1 MIKNMEKEAEEHDT
15 EAADEKITAAATS
28 PAVVTTTT
36 VWAAA
41 SLRLTSPASRGAL
54 ETLTRRMRRGAGRA
68 TCAGGQRLAGP
79 RWRAGDGC
87 SKLVR
92 SA

>member
-15 EAADEKITAAATS
+15 EAAAEKITAAATS

-41 SLRLTSPASRGAL
+41 SQWSRHGD
-54 ETLTRRMRRGAGRA
+54 RGR
-68 TCAGGQRLAGP
+68 QQSNMVS
-79 RWRAGDGC
+79 GDGFDQFQWNFSGEFLLHSYQDC
-87 SKLVR
+87 
-92 SA
+92 